1 MDESAEPDDVEMAHQ
16 QRMADAVAWTLWF
29 ATQAAAQVAAAVY
42 AGATDDKSRHID
54 AGGQP

>member
-1 MDESAEPDDVEMAHQ
+1 MKPDQLEMQHQ

-29 ATQAAAQVAAAVY
+29 ATQVAAHAATAH
-42 AGATDDKSRHID
+42 AGAADEEKSRHID